1 MSLPTDRQKQVLDYI
16 QSHID
21 NDGYPPTVREICT
34 HLGVSGTLSATRH
47 LDALEKKGYIKR
59 DSSSRGIALT
69 TPTTDSASLPIAGTV
84 QAGALTP
91 ALEDITG
98 YISVDRSL
106 LHGGKFFLRVKGDS
120 MINACI
126 CEKDLVLVRP
136 QPSADNQDIVI
147 AMVEGEATVKR
158 FFRENGAIRLQPEHP
173 NMSAIIVPDGSRD
186 VTIIGKV
193 VGVYRDLG

>member
-1 MSLPTDRQKQVLDYI
+1 MSLPTDRQKQVLDFI

-21 NDGYPPTVREICT
+21 NDGYPPTIREICT
-34 HLGVSGTLSATRH
+34 HLGVSGNVSATRH

-69 TPTTDSASLPIAGTV
+69 TPTTNSASLPIAGTV

-91 ALEDITG
+91 ALQDITG
-98 YISVDRSL
+98 YISVDRAF

-120 MINACI
+120 MINASI

-136 QPSADNQDIVI
+136 QPSADNQDIVV

-158 FFRENGAIRLQPEHP
+158 FFREDGAIRLQPENP
-173 NMSAIIVPDGSRD
+173 NMTAIIIQDGSSD